1 MKFLLTPFKWAW
13 RKLGRVGQVL
23 CFWLPIFCA
32 LVMFALNVAGIA
44 YEDQRAYLMEL
55 APRSV
60 YVLAIIGLSAGFM
73 AVTAMDLANKH
84 RRELQDMLI
93 KPETT
98 GLQWAGAFVILAGES
113 LTWCYVFYQVGRLVL
128 RWQGGVPL

>member
-1 MKFLLTPFKWAW
+1 MKNPFAWIW

-23 CFWLPIFCA
+23 CFWLPLFTA

-60 YVLAIIGLSAGFM
+60 YVLAIIGLAAGFM
-73 AVTAMDLANKH
+73 AVTGMDIANRH
-84 RRELQDMLI
+84 RRELQ
-93 KPETT
+93 
-98 GLQWAGAFVILAGES
+98 GLLTNADTPTQVFVGALAILAGES
-113 LTWCYVFYQVGRLVL
+113 LVWCFALYQVGTFLL
-128 RWQGGVPL
+128 RWQG

>member
-1 MKFLLTPFKWAW
+1 MNNPFAWVW

-55 APRSV
+55 APKSV
-60 YVLAIIGLSAGFM
+60 YVLAVIGLAAGFM
-73 AVTAMDLANKH
+73 AVAGIDIANKH
-84 RRELQDMLI
+84 RRDLQLSLTA
-93 KPETT
+93 PETE
-98 GLQWAGAFVILAGES
+98 LMPWLGALAILAGES
-113 LTWCYVFYQVGRLVL
+113 LVWCFALYQVGRMLL
-128 RWQGGVPL
+128 NWQG